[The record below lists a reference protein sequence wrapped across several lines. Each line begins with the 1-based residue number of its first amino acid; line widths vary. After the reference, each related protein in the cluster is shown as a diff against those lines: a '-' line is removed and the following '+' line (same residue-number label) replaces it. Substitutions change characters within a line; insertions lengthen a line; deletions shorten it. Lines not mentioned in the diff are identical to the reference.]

1 MFNYRVDNLVNP
13 CTDLTVS
20 PPTHP
25 FEVQIERFNYIKRV
39 QVKIESSSIVLH
51 IEFLKDRL

>member
-1 MFNYRVDNLVNP
+1 MFNYQLDNLVNP
-13 CTDLTVS
+13 CIDFTVS

-25 FEVQIERFNYIKRV
+25 FEVKIERFNCIKTV